1 MAVYDYITSTGVIIP
16 DTSDTLV
23 TVVDE
28 FRTGLG
34 QDLVV
39 TNDTPQGVMIAM
51 EVEGRDSV
59 ARNNGALANQINPDI
74 AGGVF
79 LDAIGA
85 LTRSSRRPAMRSI
98 IYGARLGG
106 VVGSVIPPGSRVRI
120 GSEGSIFTVMTQTII
135 ADGGFSYANLQAQDY
150 GPIAAAPSAV
160 DTIVDGVLGWET
172 VVNLKAAQPGRLL
185 ESDSAYRRRR
195 RQTLARQGNGTPAA
209 VQSYLMDIE
218 NVLSH
223 TFRENVEYVTQVI
236 DGVTLKPHSI
246 WVCVDGGTNSE
257 IANALL
263 SSKGAGSGWN
273 GGITVTAIEPVS
285 GQSYPVQFD
294 RPSEII
300 VMARVSA
307 RFNNLDG
314 QSIIKDALTQYADG
328 ELDGDEGLVV
338 GASVYPFE
346 LAGAINQVEPR
357 IVVAGIE
364 LSTDLGGTW
373 SSAIIPVTIQQVAR
387 LARDNIKVIPV

>member
-1 MAVYDYITSTGVIIP
+1 MAYDYIDSTGVIIP
-16 DTSDTLV
+16 DTSEILAG
-23 TVVDE
+23 VVDE
-28 FRTGLG
+28 WRTALG

-39 TNDTPQGVMIAM
+39 TNDQPQGVMIAL

-85 LTRSSRRPAMRSI
+85 LTRSSRRPATRSI

-106 VVGSVIPPGSRVRI
+106 VVGSIIPPGSRVRI

-135 ADGGFSYANLQAQDY
+135 AAGGFSYANLQAQDY

-223 TFRENVEYVTQVI
+223 TFRENVEDITQVI
-236 DGVTLKPHSI
+236 DGVNLKPHSI
-246 WVCVDGGTNSE
+246 WVCVDGGTNAE

-273 GGITVTAIEPVS
+273 GAITVTTIEPVS

-314 QSIIKDALTQYADG
+314 QNIIKNALMQYASG
-328 ELDGDEGLVV
+328 EIDGDAGFVV
-338 GASVYPFE
+338 GQSVYPFE
-346 LAGAINQVEPR
+346 LAGAINIVEPR
-357 IVVAGIE
+357 IIVALIE
-364 LSTDLGGTW
+364 LSSDGGTTW
-373 SSAIIPVTIQQVAR
+373 SSNFIPIGVDEVAR
-387 LARDNIKVIPV
+387 LARENITVISV

>member
-16 DTSDTLV
+16 DTSDTLA

-85 LTRSSRRPAMRSI
+85 LTRSSRRPATRSI

-106 VVGSVIPPGSRVRI
+106 VVGSIIPAGSRVRI
-120 GSEGSIFTVMTQTII
+120 GQEGSIFTVRTQTII
-135 ADGGFSYANLQAQDY
+135 PAGGFAYADLVAVDY

-172 VVNLKAAQPGRLL
+172 VINLTAAQPGRLL

-223 TFRENVEYVTQVI
+223 TFRENVEDITQVI

-246 WVCVDGGTNSE
+246 WVCVDGGTNAE

-273 GGITVTAIEPVS
+273 GAITITTVEPVS

-314 QSIIKDALTQYADG
+314 QNIIKDALTQYAAG

-373 SSAIIPVTIQQVAR
+373 GSAIIPVTIQQVAR